1 MYLLQHSALDGM
13 VTVDVCTFCI
23 KEFATM
29 NMDFSNDSIPEPIKF
44 DKIDIE
50 ITDEMKKDIVQVKEE
65 LITKANDLSFEL
77 FEFKGFGKSK
87 LKELRLHP
95 DAFVQICLQVAAF
108 RTHQRYLSNQLPI
121 QPNILCTRFGTFY
134 EKSFTFPEVCLH
146 MRLQQLDNFIMEEQK
161 QSDPVPMK
169 L

>member
-1 MYLLQHSALDGM
+1 MAVPGHILN
-13 VTVDVCTFCI
+13 V
-23 KEFATM
+23 
-29 NMDFSNDSIPEPIKF
+29 
-44 DKIDIE
+44 KIEIE

-108 RTHQRYLSNQLPI
+108 RTHQRYVSNQLFN
-121 QPNILCTRFGTFY
+121 QTLCALGLVQCTFY

-169 L
+169 LWNLQ